1 MEDIQEIT
9 KQRVETFLERELAA
23 VDTYSRAVMQSSDV
37 ADKATFETLR
47 REHELAAY
55 ELRNLLARYHDLHD
69 IEDAGSWGRFARAAE
84 DAANML
90 GRRATIA
97 TLRAGES
104 HGVRL
109 YRSAL
114 DEDLAPEAKML
125 IGDALLPRCHAHL
138 STLDTL
144 AA

>member
-1 MEDIQEIT
+1 MGMQQST
-9 KQRVETFLERELAA
+9 KERLETFLERELAA
-23 VDTYSRAVMQSSDV
+23 VDTYARAVMQSNDV
-37 ADKATFETLR
+37 ADKATFERLR
-47 REHELAAY
+47 REHERAAY
-55 ELRNLLARYHDLHD
+55 ELRNLLARYHDLAAVD
-69 IEDAGSWGRFARAAE
+69 DAGAWGRFARAAE

-97 TLRAGES
+97 ALRAGES
-104 HGVRL
+104 HGIRL

-125 IGDALLPRCHAHL
+125 VGDALLPLCHAHIQ
-138 STLDTL
+138 TLDAL